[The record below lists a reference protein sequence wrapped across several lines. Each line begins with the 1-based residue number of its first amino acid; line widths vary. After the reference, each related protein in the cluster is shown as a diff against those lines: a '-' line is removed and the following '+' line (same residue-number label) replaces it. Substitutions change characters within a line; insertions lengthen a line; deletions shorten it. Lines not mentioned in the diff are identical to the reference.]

1 MVFGDSRL
9 VIQALNG
16 GGRGKNECTA
26 RLINRIRSK
35 ARLFRNVTFYDILR
49 ELNVLADIA
58 ANKSIAIGYNDLV
71 VNSSVSFEI
80 PP

>member
-9 VIQALNG
+9 VNQALNG
-16 GGRGKNECTA
+16 SGRGKNECTA
-26 RLINRIRSK
+26 RLINRIISK
-35 ARLFRNVTFYDILR
+35 AILFRKVTFYHILR
-49 ELNVLADIA
+49 ELNVRVDIS

-71 VNSSVSFEI
+71 VNSSVSFEV